1 MPLTKRNSMFLNTEL
16 LNALLRTERKKE
28 KKRETVSRATKLFG
42 VWIRARVSIYLNL
55 LKRYNVLQSTY
66 KEQRRLKANAA
77 DDWFFIKDLDFHN

>member
-28 KKRETVSRATKLFG
+28 KKRETKLFG